1 MCRFA
6 FGIAVVMSGLAA
18 GCGPSM
24 PANEYAAMAERHQN
38 VHERL
43 SSKGKV
49 ETKSYGPLGSGSII
63 KLDKVTVDDQ
73 LIEDL
78 GSFERIT
85 ELHLPGAIVTDAQLE
100 SILSSK
106 VGVFLNAV
114 DFSGANISDAAV
126 KPLVTA
132 AYLQKADFSGT
143 KISDA
148 FVKDMLAQRRKN
160 GGIPN
165 QCKNVKVTK

>member
-1 MCRFA
+1 
-6 FGIAVVMSGLAA
+6 
-18 GCGPSM
+18 M
-24 PANEYAAMAERHQN
+24 PENQYAAMAERSQK

-49 ETKSYGPLGSGSII
+49 EQKSYGPLGSGSIV

-78 GSFERIT
+78 GLLDRIT
-85 ELHLPGAIVTDAQLE
+85 ELHLPGATVTDAQLE
-100 SILSSK
+100 AILSSK

-114 DFSGANISDAAV
+114 DFSGTNISDAAV

-132 AYLQKADFSGT
+132 AYLQKANFSGT

-160 GGIPN
+160 SGIPS
-165 QCKNVKVTK
+165 QCKKVAIVK